1 MSSAFMDFTALLHN
15 CIICQGTGC
24 FDKPSGTTSSSCICT
39 DPNMDKLED
48 PIYDMTYTEME
59 IWNKFCELRDIRNEM
74 EALKDKLSRE
84 RFCPN

>member
-1 MSSAFMDFTALLHN
+1 MEFTALLHN

-24 FDKPSGTTSSSCICT
+24 FDKPSGTTGTSCICT

-48 PIYDMTYTEME
+48 PIYDMTYSEME
-59 IWNKFCELRDIRNEM
+59 IWNKFCELRDIRKEL